1 MRVPRLL
8 LAAASA
14 FVMTC
19 APAHAAAG
27 AIDTAFAK
35 SGFATTAP
43 GTWAG
48 AAANL
53 VQPDG
58 RIVTAGQAKVN
69 GIDVILANR
78 FNADGSLDTGFGTN
92 GTVTVPVGAA
102 AGMDSGAA
110 LVRQGDGKL
119 VLVGTGTVSAGM
131 HFTAVR
137 LTSNGARDKSFGTQ
151 GIATVPIGRT
161 SIANAVV
168 VQPDGRIV
176 ISGGAIFGSEVR
188 YAVTRLTAK
197 GNLDTSYGTN
207 GITSVPVTGTAWG
220 MVLQSDGRVVLGG
233 QATTGSRP
241 YVAVR
246 LTSSGA
252 LDPTFDGDGI
262 RTVDVAGGGM
272 CVGIALQG
280 DGRLV
285 LTGAVD
291 TASGTAVGTIRLNAD
306 GSLDP
311 AFGAG
316 GISTF
321 AGNGVNALVIQPDGR
336 IVLAGVGATAA
347 RLLANGAMDMSFGKS
362 GVTFATLGTNDAAN
376 GVALQSD
383 GKIVLGGAATIDGR
397 PVVSVVRLLGA

>member
-14 FVMTC
+14 LLLSA

-27 AIDTAFAK
+27 ALDPTFDTD
-35 SGFATTAP
+35 GFATTAP

-48 AAANL
+48 AAADL

-58 RIVTAGQAKVN
+58 KIVTAGQAKVN

-78 FNADGSLDTGFGTN
+78 FNADGSLDTSFGSN
-92 GTVTVPVGAA
+92 GVVTVPVGSA

-119 VLVGTGTVSAGM
+119 VLVGTGTVGAGM

-137 LTSNGARDKSFGTQ
+137 LTSNGSRDRSFGSS
-151 GIATVPIGRT
+151 GVATVPIGKT

-176 ISGGAIFGSEVR
+176 LSGGAVFGTEVR
-188 YAVTRLTAK
+188 FAVTRLTAK

-207 GITSVPVTGTAWG
+207 GITTVPVTGTAWG

-233 QATTGSRP
+233 QSTGTGRP

-246 LTSSGA
+246 LTASGA
-252 LDPTFDGDGI
+252 LDPSFDGDGI
-262 RTVDVAGGGM
+262 RTVAVGDGGM

-285 LTGAVD
+285 LTGAVT
-291 TASGTAVGTIRLNAD
+291 TASGSAIGTIRLNGD

-311 AFGAG
+311 AFGTD

-321 AGNGVNALVIQPDGR
+321 AGNGVNALAIQPDGR

-347 RLLANGAMDMSFGKS
+347 RLLTNGALDTSFGRS
-362 GVTFATLGTNDAAN
+362 GVIFATLGTNDAAN

-383 GKIVLGGAATIDGR
+383 GRIVLGGAATIDGR